1 MSPEVPE
8 GWAENKEP
16 VAEGITFY
24 LKYIGS
30 TLVEELDDDQTYG
43 DGISS
48 KAVHNIILM
57 VVKTNINM
65 FFKKKVCVKAEVYG
79 FHLCLSCLW

>member
-1 MSPEVPE
+1 MPAFDGLFIFFAFLINPISEVPE

-30 TLVEELDDDQTYG
+30 TLVEEIDDDQTYG

-48 KAVHNIILM
+48 KAVHSIILM
-57 VVKTNINM
+57 VMLLYHEGTIT
-65 FFKKKVCVKAEVYG
+65 
-79 FHLCLSCLW
+79 